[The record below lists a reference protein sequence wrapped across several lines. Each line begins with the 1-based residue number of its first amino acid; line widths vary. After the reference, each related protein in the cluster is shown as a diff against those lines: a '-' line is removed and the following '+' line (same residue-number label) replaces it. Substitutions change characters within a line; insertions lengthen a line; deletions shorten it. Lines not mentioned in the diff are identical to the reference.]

1 MRTTI
6 SLKQNDLNLSSHVDL
21 LILKFL
27 TLVDSNVKLYIT
39 SAKTLH
45 DTTLYSQIFS
55 GLVLTFLML
64 CTSLVSL
71 CLPHALFTLLL
82 FSTPYAIWKAQLFYG
97 LFFSSTNDLVL
108 HAYSDVNCTR
118 DPLTVLQLLGIV
130 SYYSRDALISLQS
143 KKQTVMVEYRA
154 LVDTVV
160 ELIWLHSLLK
170 DKSISICIGTLIY
183 CAIQITHNNI
193 F

>member
-55 GLVLTFLML
+55 GLVLTFLTL

-71 CLPHALFTLLL
+71 CLPHALFTFLL
-82 FSTPYAIWKAQLFYG
+82 FSTPYAI
-97 LFFSSTNDLVL
+97 
-108 HAYSDVNCTR
+108 
-118 DPLTVLQLLGIV
+118 
-130 SYYSRDALISLQS
+130 
-143 KKQTVMVEYRA
+143 
-154 LVDTVV
+154 
-160 ELIWLHSLLK
+160 
-170 DKSISICIGTLIY
+170 
-183 CAIQITHNNI
+183 
-193 F
+193 

>member
-27 TLVDSNVKLYIT
+27 TLLDSNVKLYIT

-82 FSTPYAIWKAQLFYG
+82 FSTPYAIWKVQLFYG

-108 HAYSDVNCTR
+108 HAYSDVFFFFWETTPGRQGQEKYIKPIQKNIQKGCQEGHL
-118 DPLTVLQLLGIV
+118 P
-130 SYYSRDALISLQS
+130 S
-143 KKQTVMVEYRA
+143 K
-154 LVDTVV
+154 
-160 ELIWLHSLLK
+160 H
-170 DKSISICIGTLIY
+170 
-183 CAIQITHNNI
+183 
-193 F
+193 

>member
-1 MRTTI
+1 MCVLFKGTSKGLLRQIFFRVIQREHQNLYLEKIFYWCRRDQETQRLLNPTLKWRILRWLLLMRTTI

-71 CLPHALFTLLL
+71 CLPHALFT
-82 FSTPYAIWKAQLFYG
+82 
-97 LFFSSTNDLVL
+97 
-108 HAYSDVNCTR
+108 
-118 DPLTVLQLLGIV
+118 
-130 SYYSRDALISLQS
+130 
-143 KKQTVMVEYRA
+143 
-154 LVDTVV
+154 
-160 ELIWLHSLLK
+160 
-170 DKSISICIGTLIY
+170 
-183 CAIQITHNNI
+183 
-193 F
+193 